1 MKNFLIEFFRPL
13 DNLIFNYFV
22 KIGAIQPIFEAILGY
37 AASSKSRK
45 SAEKSEAISQARIDE
60 AFEKIRDPI
69 EIILEAYGPEGLYS
83 EEVMGSILG
92 AESKFM
98 GPMTD
103 LLKQYGET
111 MAFGEGGLD
120 ELSKQTTESIL
131 NRMQEL
137 GPEFREALE
146 DPRQRALLEDQ
157 IENFKTSYAQTE
169 ANSAEREVVAKEFDA
184 GLKSS
189 LQQAGV
195 SIDTIKQAEVDSAR
209 PFLERVEGFDTSRLR
224 DFDLGAL
231 RDFDTSAL
239 RDFDTSRLRD
249 FDFSGLEGLSFDE
262 LKRLPLDQSSA
273 FLGDIRGLTD
283 IERAEAQRLTEAARG
298 PLGFESLRRAE
309 QAARAEGGAL
319 GRQLDAS
326 AVARAALGR
335 EEAVMAREDR
345 AAAARARA
353 AQMAGLGG
361 KLGLSQE
368 SLKGD
373 LATTAAKLGLTQQQL
388 LSTLGL
394 SATEAA
400 ERLRLGALES
410 GLGLDLSATEAATR
424 LGLGAEEAASKLDLS
439 ALGLG
444 AELGL
449 SLDKLGLAREELA
462 STQAMNLAK
471 LQGAYGAQAR
481 AEAMAAREE
490 GRAGFRDVFE
500 AARATSVDPS
510 SIFIGEAAPAFNLY
524 SSILSQTPGTIFTD
538 PGFAL
543 DIGSQY
549 DVTQADI
556 LLGGAGISA
565 SQAAAKYKTAG
576 DRFDTAMN
584 LFGGIDYSGG
594 GGGGG
599 GSGTVNPNAFSV
611 NLFD

>member
-22 KIGAIQPIFEAILGY
+22 KIGAIKPFWQALATIGGSLVAKKS
-37 AASSKSRK
+37 ADKSRK
-45 SAEKSEAISQARIDE
+45 AGQASEARSQAQIDE

-103 LLKQYGET
+103 LLKNYGQT

-131 NRMQEL
+131 GRIKEL
-137 GPEFREALE
+137 GPEFRQALE
-146 DPRQRALLEDQ
+146 DPRMASLLEEQ
-157 IENFKTSYAQTE
+157 ISNFKQSYAASEGNAE
-169 ANSAEREVVAKEFDA
+169 ALEATAKEFDA

-195 SIDTIKQAEVDSAR
+195 SIDTINQAEVSSAK
-209 PFLERVEGFDTSRLR
+209 PFLEGAEGFDTSRLRGFDLGALRNFDTSALKNFDTSRLR
-224 DFDLGAL
+224 DFDLSGI
-231 RDFDTSAL
+231 RD
-239 RDFDTSRLRD
+239 
-249 FDFSGLEGLSFDE
+249 LSFDE
-262 LKRLPLDQSSA
+262 LKNLSMDQSSA

-298 PLGFESLRRAE
+298 PLGFESIRSAE

-335 EEAVMAREDR
+335 EGAVMAREDR
-345 AAAARARA
+345 AAAARSRA
-353 AQMAGLGG
+353 AEMAGLGG

-368 SLKGD
+368 SLRGD

-388 LSTLGL
+388 LAQIGL
-394 SATEAA
+394 TAEEAS
-400 ERLRLGALES
+400 ERLRLGALET
-410 GLGLDLSATEAATR
+410 GLGLDLTATEAASR
-424 LGLGAEEAASKLDLS
+424 LGLGAEEAASKIDLS

-444 AELGL
+444 AEIGLG
-449 SLDKLGLAREELA
+449 LDKLGLAREELA
-462 STQAMNLAK
+462 SGRQLDLAK
-471 LQGAYGAQAR
+471 IFGTFGAQAR
-481 AEAMAAREE
+481 QDAISAREE
-490 GRAGFRDVFE
+490 GRAGFRDVFS
-500 AARATSVDPS
+500 AAQATSVDPS
-510 SIFIGEAAPAFNLY
+510 SIFLGEAAPGFNLY
-524 SSILSQTPGTIFTD
+524 SSILSQKPGTIFTD

-543 DIGSQY
+543 NIGSQY
-549 DVTQADI
+549 DTTLADI

-565 SQAAAKYKTAG
+565 SQAAGQYSAAG
-576 DRFDTAMN
+576 DQFGTALK
-584 LFGGIDYSGG
+584 LFGDIDFSGG
-594 GGGGG
+594 LTGDPKT
-599 GSGTVNPNAFSV
+599 SI
-611 NLFD
+611 FD

>member
-22 KIGAIQPIFEAILGY
+22 KIGAIKPFWETIIPV
-37 AASSKSRK
+37 AASVFGGRK
-45 SAEKSEAISQARIDE
+45 KEQQAEKSEARSQAQIDE

-92 AESKFM
+92 AESKYM

-103 LLKQYGET
+103 LLKEYGKT

-131 NRMQEL
+131 GRIKEL
-137 GPEFREALE
+137 GPEFRQALE
-146 DPRQRALLEDQ
+146 DPRMASLLEEQ
-157 IENFKTSYAQTE
+157 ISNFKKSYAASEGNAE
-169 ANSAEREVVAKEFDA
+169 ALEATAKEFDA

-195 SIDTIKQAEVDSAR
+195 SIDTIKQAEVSSAK
-209 PFLERVEGFDTSRLR
+209 PFLEGAEGFDTSRLR
-224 DFDLGAL
+224 DFDLSRI
-231 RDFDTSAL
+231 RD
-239 RDFDTSRLRD
+239 
-249 FDFSGLEGLSFDE
+249 LSFDE
-262 LKRLPLDQSSA
+262 LKNLPMDQSSA

-298 PLGFESLRRAE
+298 PLGFESIRSAE

-326 AVARAALGR
+326 ALARAALGR
-335 EEAVMAREDR
+335 EGAVMAREDR
-345 AAAARARA
+345 AADARGRA

-368 SLKGD
+368 SLRGD

-388 LSTLGL
+388 L
-394 SATEAA
+394 AQ
-400 ERLRLGALES
+400 
-410 GLGLDLSATEAATR
+410 

-444 AELGL
+444 AEIGLG
-449 SLDKLGLAREELA
+449 LDKLGLAREELA
-462 STQAMNLAK
+462 SGRQLDLAK
-471 LQGAYGAQAR
+471 IQGLYGAQAR
-481 AEAMAAREE
+481 QDAISAREE
-490 GRAGFRDVFE
+490 GRAGFRDVFS
-500 AARATSVDPS
+500 AAQATSVDPS
-510 SIFIGEAAPAFNLY
+510 SIFIGEAAPGFNLY
-524 SSILSQTPGTIFTD
+524 SSILSQKPGTIFTD

-543 DIGSQY
+543 NVGSQY
-549 DVTQADI
+549 DTTLADI

-565 SQAAAKYKTAG
+565 SQAAGQYSTAG
-576 DRFDTAMN
+576 DMYGTALN
-584 LFGGIDYSGG
+584 LFGGIDFGKK
-594 GGGGG
+594 
-599 GSGTVNPNAFSV
+599 
-611 NLFD
+611 D

>member
-22 KIGAIQPIFEAILGY
+22 KIGAIKPFWQALATIGGSLLAKKS
-37 AASSKSRK
+37 ADKSRK
-45 SAEKSEAISQARIDE
+45 AGQESEAKSQAQIDE

-103 LLKQYGET
+103 LLKEYGQT

-131 NRMQEL
+131 GRIKEL
-137 GPEFREALE
+137 GPEFRQALE
-146 DPRQRALLEDQ
+146 DPRMASLLEEQ
-157 IENFKTSYAQTE
+157 ISNFKKSYVASEGNAE
-169 ANSAEREVVAKEFDA
+169 ALEATAKEFDA

-195 SIDTIKQAEVDSAR
+195 SIDTINQAEVSSAK
-209 PFLERVEGFDTSRLR
+209 PFLEGAEGFDTSRLR
-224 DFDLGAL
+224 GFDLSGI
-231 RDFDTSAL
+231 RD
-239 RDFDTSRLRD
+239 
-249 FDFSGLEGLSFDE
+249 LSFDE
-262 LKRLPLDQSSA
+262 LKNLPMDQSSA

-298 PLGFESLRRAE
+298 PLGFESIRSAE

-326 AVARAALGR
+326 ALARAALGR
-335 EEAVMAREDR
+335 EGAVMAREDR
-345 AAAARARA
+345 AADARGRA

-368 SLKGD
+368 SLRGD

-388 LSTLGL
+388 L
-394 SATEAA
+394 AQ
-400 ERLRLGALES
+400 
-410 GLGLDLSATEAATR
+410 
-424 LGLGAEEAASKLDLS
+424 LGLGAEEAASKIDLS

-444 AELGL
+444 AEIGLG
-449 SLDKLGLAREELA
+449 LDKLGLAREELA
-462 STQAMNLAK
+462 SGRQLDLAK
-471 LQGAYGAQAR
+471 IFGTFGAQAR
-481 AEAMAAREE
+481 QDAISAREE
-490 GRAGFRDVFE
+490 GRAGFRDVFS
-500 AARATSVDPS
+500 AAQATSVDPS
-510 SIFIGEAAPAFNLY
+510 SIFIGEAAPGFNLY
-524 SSILSQTPGTIFTD
+524 SSIISQKPGTIFTD

-543 DIGSQY
+543 NVGSQY
-549 DVTQADI
+549 DTTLADI

-565 SQAAAKYKTAG
+565 SQAAGQYSTAG
-576 DRFDTAMN
+576 DMYNTAFK
-584 LFGGIDYSGG
+584 LFGDIDYGNIFGKKDSK
-594 GGGGG
+594 
-599 GSGTVNPNAFSV
+599 
-611 NLFD
+611 D

>member
-1 MKNFLIEFFRPL
+1 MSF
-13 DNLIFNYFV
+13 
-22 KIGAIQPIFEAILGY
+22 GAIGSFVAANAGTIATVGNTAY
-37 AASSKSRK
+37 AASQSSKSRK
-45 SAEKSEAISQARIDE
+45 SGEKSEAKSQAQIEE

-103 LLKQYGET
+103 LLKDYGQT

-146 DPRQRALLEDQ
+146 DPRQRALVEDQ
-157 IENFKTSYAQTE
+157 IERFKTSYEQTE
-169 ANSAEREVVAKEFDA
+169 ANSAEREAVAKEFDA

-209 PFLERVEGFDTSRLR
+209 PFLEGVEGFDTSRLR
-224 DFDLGAL
+224 DFDFG
-231 RDFDTSAL
+231 
-239 RDFDTSRLRD
+239 
-249 FDFSGLEGLSFDE
+249 GLEGLSFDE
-262 LKRLPLDQSSA
+262 LKNLPMEQSSA

-283 IERAEAQRLTEAARG
+283 VERAEAERLTEAARG

-345 AAAARARA
+345 AAAARTRA
-353 AQMAGLGG
+353 AELAGLGG

-368 SLKGD
+368 SLRGD
-373 LATTAAKLGLTQQQL
+373 LATKAAQLGLTQQQYL
-388 LSTLGL
+388 AQLGL
-394 SATEAA
+394 S
-400 ERLRLGALES
+400 
-410 GLGLDLSATEAATR
+410 
-424 LGLGAEEAASKLDLS
+424 AEEAASKIDLS

-444 AELGL
+444 AEIGLG
-449 SLDKLGLAREELA
+449 LDKLGLAREELA
-462 STQAMNLAK
+462 SNQLMNLAK
-471 LQGAYGAQAR
+471 LQGTFGAQAR
-481 AEAMAAREE
+481 QEALQARQE

-500 AARATSVDPS
+500 ASSAMSVDPS
-510 SIFIGEAAPAFNLY
+510 SIFLGEAAPAFNLY

-543 DIGSQY
+543 NIGSQY
-549 DVTQADI
+549 DTTQADI

-565 SQAAAKYKTAG
+565 SQAAGKYKSAA
-576 DRFDTAMN
+576 DQFDTALN
-584 LFGGIDYSGG
+584 LFGGIDFGKK
-594 GGGGG
+594 
-599 GSGTVNPNAFSV
+599 
-611 NLFD
+611 D

>member
-13 DNLIFNYFV
+13 DNLIFNYLV
-22 KIGAIQPIFEAILGY
+22 KIGGIQPFWQALIGAGASLIGGRK
-37 AASSKSRK
+37 SSKA
-45 SAEKSEAISQARIDE
+45 AERSEAVSQAQIKE

-69 EIILEAYGPEGLYS
+69 DIILEAYGPEGLYS

-103 LLKQYGET
+103 LLKDFGQT
-111 MAFGEGGLD
+111 MAFGERGLD

-131 NRMQEL
+131 SRMQEL

-157 IENFKTSYAQTE
+157 IERFKTSYAQTE
-169 ANSAEREVVAKEFDA
+169 ANSAEREAVAKEFDA

-224 DFDLGAL
+224 DFDFGGL
-231 RDFDTSAL
+231 R
-239 RDFDTSRLRD
+239 
-249 FDFSGLEGLSFDE
+249 GLSFDE
-262 LKRLPLDQSSA
+262 LRNLPLDQSSA

-283 IERAEAQRLTEAARG
+283 IERTEAERLTEAARG
-298 PLGFESLRRAE
+298 PLGFETLRRAE

-353 AQMAGLGG
+353 AELAGLGG
-361 KLGLSQE
+361 QLGLSQE
-368 SLKGD
+368 SLRGD

-388 LSTLGL
+388 L
-394 SATEAA
+394 A
-400 ERLRLGALES
+400 E
-410 GLGLDLSATEAATR
+410 
-424 LGLGAEEAASKLDLS
+424 LGLGAEEAASRIDLS

-449 SLDKLGLAREELA
+449 GLDKLGLAREELA
-462 STQAMNLAK
+462 SNQLMNLAK
-471 LQGAYGAQAR
+471 LQGTFGAQAR
-481 AEAMAAREE
+481 QEALQAREE

-500 AARATSVDPS
+500 GASAMSVDPS

-543 DIGSQY
+543 NIGSQY
-549 DVTQADI
+549 DTTQADI

-565 SQAAAKYKTAG
+565 SQAAGQYKTAA
-576 DRFDTAMN
+576 DRFDTAFK
-584 LFGGIDYSGG
+584 LFGDIDFSGG
-594 GGGGG
+594 LTGD
-599 GSGTVNPNAFSV
+599 PNTSIFG
-611 NLFD
+611 